1 MASSILRTPGKDIVD
16 ANGHTV
22 LLRGTTLGGW
32 MLMENFIN
40 GFPGRENQIRAALLK
55 VLGKEKYDFFF
66 DKFLEYFFTEKAPNS
81 FLYSASAA
89 FTLEGFKHSDRAIK
103 LCAKYGIYTILD
115 LHSAQGGQNQDW
127 HCDSPTGYA
136 AFWDHKHFQDRVINL
151 WKVIAARYKS
161 NPWDGL
167 FGPLHKWFED
177 NVPAQYSKKYPW
189 QWRMHMHVFRGIR
202 GLTMAEYMVQ
212 EWADYFKDKTF
223 EELDALAASWKIEN
237 CLQKK
242 RLNEL
247 LKLYAP
253 MTSADKRLEG
263 KMIQPSVEER
273 TKAKETISGVGVFEL
288 APDEKRKRIEKV
300 EVTPVPVAA

>member
-66 DKFLEYFFTEKAPNS
+66 DNCLHLSFNYLNS
-81 FLYSASAA
+81 EDDMNPVVIKV
-89 FTLEGFKHSDRAIK
+89 EGFKHSDRAIK